1 MKTGTVT
8 NSKNMVTIDEQIKT
22 DNEGWPM
29 QNVRLIDLLKALNI
43 VTDQIPEEE
52 LKKKIYVMNTI
63 PVVDLQVWDDSIHF
77 WLEDNQELHT

>member
-1 MKTGTVT
+1 
-8 NSKNMVTIDEQIKT
+8 
-22 DNEGWPM
+22 M

-52 LKKKIYVMNTI
+52 LEKKIYVMNTI
-63 PVVDLQVWDDSIHF
+63 PVVDLQIWDDSIHF